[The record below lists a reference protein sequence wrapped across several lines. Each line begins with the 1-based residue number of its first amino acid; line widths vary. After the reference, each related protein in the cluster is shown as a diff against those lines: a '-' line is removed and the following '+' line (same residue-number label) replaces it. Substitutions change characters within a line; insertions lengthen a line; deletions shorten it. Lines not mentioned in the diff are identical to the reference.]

1 MTHLHE
7 TWMDTFADEPD
18 EPSIK
23 QSDDEERRVEDYL
36 DTARGVW
43 GPTE

>member
-1 MTHLHE
+1 MIRAHE

-18 EPSIK
+18 QPAIK
-23 QSDDEERRVEDYL
+23 QTDDEARKDEDYL

-43 GPTE
+43 D